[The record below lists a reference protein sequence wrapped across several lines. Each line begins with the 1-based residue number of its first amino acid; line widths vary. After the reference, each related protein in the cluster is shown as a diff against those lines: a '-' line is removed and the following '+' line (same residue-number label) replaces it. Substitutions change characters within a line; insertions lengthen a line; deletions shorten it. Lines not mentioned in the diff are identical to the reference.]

1 MTSYERTPDQLGLK
15 PSWAGDHLR
24 LLDDDD
30 DVVRLLR
37 AAVKREGSQAAFAK
51 RYGLDRVSMNSMLN
65 GKRRVS
71 ATVLKAFGL
80 RKVYVIDDYEVLSGL
95 GVSNL
100 SHDPGR

>member
-1 MTSYERTPDQLGLK
+1 MTYERTPDQFGLK

-24 LLDDDD
+24 LFDDD
-30 DVVRLLR
+30 DVVHLLR

-51 RYGLDRVSMNSMLN
+51 RYGVDRGTMSSILN

-71 ATVLKAFGL
+71 APVLRAFGL
-80 RKVYVIDDYEVLSGL
+80 RKVYVIHDYEVLGGL

-100 SHDPGR
+100 SHDASGR

>member
-30 DVVRLLR
+30 VVHLLR

-51 RYGLDRVSMNSMLN
+51 RGLDRFTLNSVLN
-65 GKRRVS
+65 GKRRVN

-100 SHDPGR
+100 SHDASGR